1 MIFSVAIKGYHMR
14 FKNRTQAAGLLSKEL
29 KKYKNK
35 NPLILGIPR
44 GAMPIAE
51 ILHQRLGGD
60 LDVVLV
66 HKIGAPDHP
75 EFAIGAV
82 SESGL
87 LYLSPIFGK
96 TQSNS
101 DPMRELIQR
110 EVQRLKMRRELYA
123 SLKVDVSPLN
133 KTVILVD
140 DGIATG
146 ATILSAIQVVKSLK
160 PKRLICAVPVA
171 SSQAIQLIEKE
182 VDELVVLERPREF
195 YSVSQFYDD
204 FEQVS
209 DDQVV
214 QILKRSQAVKNVR
227 EKKVQRMEGESF
239 RQRGLDHDKF

>member
-1 MIFSVAIKGYHMR
+1 
-14 FKNRTQAAGLLSKEL
+14 
-29 KKYKNK
+29 
-35 NPLILGIPR
+35 
-44 GAMPIAE
+44 
-51 ILHQRLGGD
+51 
-60 LDVVLV
+60 
-66 HKIGAPDHP
+66 
-75 EFAIGAV
+75 
-82 SESGL
+82 
-87 LYLSPIFGK
+87 
-96 TQSNS
+96 
-101 DPMRELIQR
+101 MRELIQR

-239 RQRGLDHDKF
+239 RQRGLDHD